1 MKILWITNIVF
12 PEAERLLTGSGDL
25 KASGGWMLGAA
36 DALLEKSND
45 ISLMVAAVSQKV
57 KDLTKL
63 QGERI
68 TYYLLPYG
76 KGNQKRNPDYEPY
89 WRIVKQEV
97 QPDVVHI
104 HGTEFSH
111 GLAYVNA
118 CGADNVVVS
127 IQGMTSAYYYYYYG
141 LTKWQILRN
150 ITLHD
155 ILRGTIFKG
164 QKNLKKRSKSEIEIL
179 RKVSHII
186 GRTSWDRSHTWAINP
201 EAEYHFCNEILR
213 NEFYDG
219 SLWNYD
225 ECEKHTIF
233 ASQAYYPVKGL
244 HQLLR
249 AMPLILRNYPDTR
262 IIVAGCNIVS
272 RENLNSC
279 IRYSGYGKII
289 SSLILKY
296 NLKDKVEF
304 TGNLNAEGM
313 KREYLKCNV
322 FVCPSTIENSP
333 NSLGEA
339 QILGVPIVAS
349 YVGGI
354 PDMMKGDE
362 DHLYRFEEIEM
373 LADRICKVFDER
385 PDTEKMR
392 KVAMSRHNRMS
403 IAKGLMEIYNK
414 VSCQKNLSPGV

>member
-12 PEAERLLTGSGDL
+12 PEAEQLLTGSGDL

-104 HGTEFSH
+104 HGTEYSH
-111 GLAYVNA
+111 GLAYVDA

-150 ITLHD
+150 VTLRD
-155 ILRGTIFKG
+155 LLKGTIIKG
-164 QKNLKKRSKSEIEIL
+164 QKDFKKRSEYEIEL
-179 RKVSHII
+179 LKKVHHII
-186 GRTSWDRSHTWAINP
+186 GRTSWDRAHTWAINP
-201 EAEYHFCNEILR
+201 KAEYHYCGEILR

-219 SLWNYD
+219 SLWNYG

-233 ASQAYYPVKGL
+233 SSQAGYPIKGL

-249 AMPLILRNYPDTR
+249 AMPLILRQYPDAKIR
-262 IIVAGCNIVS
+262 VAGGNILAHGS
-272 RENLNSC
+272 TKEL
-279 IRYSGYGKII
+279 IRYSGYGRII
-289 SSLILKY
+289 SSLIKRFHLEG
-296 NLKDKVEF
+296 KVEF
-304 TGNLNAEGM
+304 TGNLNAEEM
-313 KREYLKCNV
+313 KHEYLRCNV

-339 QILGVPIVAS
+339 QILGVPVVAS

-362 DHLYRFEEIEM
+362 ENLYRFEEVEM
-373 LADRICKVFDER
+373 LAYKICQIFKNERINA
-385 PDTEKMR
+385 EKAKEMAE
-392 KVAMSRHNRMS
+392 KRHNHICNTETLKS
-403 IAKGLMEIYNK
+403 IYTSMINIPSE
-414 VSCQKNLSPGV
+414 